1 MTQEPLT
8 QIGQPPAAAPRRSG
22 KSIWLVV
29 ACGVVAALAAGA
41 IYLFVRPTTFDVH
54 GTLQLQ
60 DPETVRAGCVGQGG
74 YSDIRV
80 NVQVVVT
87 DGAGKTVGIGRA
99 EKFTNKGLFCAYEFL
114 VRDVP
119 AGLDFYGIEVSKRG
133 RVQYNEEQL
142 RAGITLSLGVR

>member
-8 QIGQPPAAAPRRSG
+8 HIGRPPAAAPRDG
-22 KSIWLVV
+22 NKKILLIV
-29 ACGVVAALAAGA
+29 ACGVAAALAAGA
-41 IYLFVRPTTFDVH
+41 IYFFVRPTTFDVH

-74 YSDIRV
+74 YSDIKV

-99 EKFTNKGLFCAYEFL
+99 ENFTNKGLFCAYEFL
-114 VRDVP
+114 VPDVP
-119 AGLDFYGIEVSKRG
+119 AGLDFYGVEVSKRG
-133 RVQYNEEQL
+133 RVQYSEEQL
-142 RAGITLSLGVR
+142 RSGVTLTLGVR